1 MVKSIFNK
9 KYYLLI
15 LIFTSIFL
23 VGFHRLK
30 QNSDIILQDEHLAIS
45 PAEFY
50 VADVIDERDSHNAVA
65 LIIPAVNSKDAKAYP
80 VDLHGGSLF
89 AVKQYIDHSLPANKL
104 LRPVVIGLKKFTVI
118 ETALAGSRVEGH
130 VNLAMAFYL
139 KRTDDESLHLADYTG
154 TAVYNRMAGPPQ
166 QIEPTLRL
174 VLKNSLLYLNTWMNR
189 QADSNIKLAKGVKLT
204 LTDYTEKTEGD
215 SIYYAVNRPLTWN
228 DFQSKTISN
237 KFDAEVFPTIGYE
250 EHNEITKGIISV
262 KLAIK
267 VCLPKSACWVKDGSR
282 NSYVLNHEQRH
293 FDIAKIAAEHFEQKL
308 KAENLPVDNYDGP
321 VNVDY
326 LDAYREM
333 NNLQKQYDDETHHGT
348 NQAVQQQWNVRID
361 KELKEYGVK

>member
-1 MVKSIFNK
+1 
-9 KYYLLI
+9 
-15 LIFTSIFL
+15 
-23 VGFHRLK
+23 
-30 QNSDIILQDEHLAIS
+30 
-45 PAEFY
+45 
-50 VADVIDERDSHNAVA
+50 VAGWKGRVA
-65 LIIPAVNSKDAKAYP
+65 L
-80 VDLHGGSLF
+80 
-89 AVKQYIDHSLPANKL
+89 
-104 LRPVVIGLKKFTVI
+104 
-118 ETALAGSRVEGH
+118 
-130 VNLAMAFYL
+130 AMSFYL
-139 KRTDDESLHLADYTG
+139 KRADDEPVHLVDYTG
-154 TAVYNRMAGPPQ
+154 AAVYNRIAGPPQ

-174 VLKNSLLYLNTWMNR
+174 VLKNSLVYLNTWMNR

-204 LTDYTEKTEGD
+204 LTDYTEKTEAD

-250 EHNEITKGIISV
+250 EHNEITKGIINV

-267 VCLPKSACWVKDGSR
+267 VCLPKSVCWVKDGSR

-333 NNLQKQYDDETHHGT
+333 NKLQKQYDDETHHGT

-361 KELKEYGVK
+361 KELKECGVK